1 MKKNTIKKAA
11 ALLASFAIAAGTL
24 PGIAASA
31 KSNDSYA
38 VGYYWYS
45 SVTKKYY
52 DNRDEAVDASGGSAN
67 VYDGKNLYFNTKA
80 NFSKSYPYY
89 STYTKKY
96 YPTAFA
102 AEANSVGKMSSVIY
116 GGPDGQAYYDASHR
130 YYSSYTTRYYKT
142 YDEALAHSANYSG
155 YVLYDG
161 KAYNSGIY
169 YYGDYY
175 WYSSYTGKYYSTY
188 QAALNASNGNA
199 SYVSGGY
206 WNGGYTYNGSGDYYN
221 SLTNT
226 WYTTLSAALAASSNN
241 AGYVSYTGTTF
252 TVYDYNGKAY
262 ASRADAEAAGGTS
275 ATISEHRYS
284 VSAPSKTYYVNKPT
298 YVYDSDYYYRN
309 GYYYYNGRYYRNDPY
324 YYYSPYYGGYYYNR
338 NVTADKPADP
348 GVPYLKGYTTRNSW
362 SSLATYVKNRSAG
375 SVVEITMNGATTV
388 PDTFMSALK
397 GRNVT
402 VVFTMDNGVQW
413 TVKGTNVSSAKTVN
427 LDVAL
432 SDVDNVPE
440 KLVNKAKE
448 NAVAASQ
455 IAVGKSEESL
465 GFKGKCTVKFSDK
478 RADCFVKAYSYDSEG
493 NKLKLVTKTV
503 SDSKGYVSFDAS
515 ASGTYLIVLS

>member
-1 MKKNTIKKAA
+1 MKKNAIKKAA

-31 KSNDSYA
+31 KSTDSYA

-52 DNRDEAVDASGGSAN
+52 DNRDEAIDASGGSAN
-67 VYDGKNLYFNTKA
+67 VYDGKSLYFNTEA

-102 AEANSVGKMSSVIY
+102 AEANSIGKMSSVIY
-116 GGPDGQAYYDASHR
+116 GGPDGQAYYDGNHR

-142 YDEALAHSANYSG
+142 YEEALAHSSNYNG

-161 KAYNSGIY
+161 KTYYSGSY
-169 YYGDYY
+169 YYNDYY

-206 WNGGYTYNGSGDYYN
+206 GYTYTYNGSGDYYN
-221 SLTNT
+221 SYTKT
-226 WYTTLSAALAASSNN
+226 WYPTLSSALTASSNN
-241 AGYVSYTGTTF
+241 VSYVSYTGTNF
-252 TVYDYNGKAY
+252 TVYDYNGKSY
-262 ASRADAEAAGGTS
+262 ASRTEAEAAGGTS
-275 ATISEHRYS
+275 STIVEHVCS
-284 VSAPSKTYYVNKPT
+284 ASAPSRTYYVSTPT
-298 YVYDSDYYYRN
+298 YVYNSDYYYRN
-309 GYYYYNGRYYRNDPY
+309 GYYYYNGKYYRYDPY
-324 YYYSPYYGGYYYNR
+324 YYYNPYYGYYFNNK

-362 SSLATYVKNRSAG
+362 SSLATYVKNRTAG

-432 SDVDNVPE
+432 NDVDNVPE

-493 NKLKLVTKTV
+493 NRLKLVTKTV
-503 SDSKGYVSFDAS
+503 SDSKGYVSFDVS